1 MYPFTRRLWMRFE
14 LLSVGWIYAVAVLM
28 FAQIFMIVLQDR
40 LGPTF
45 FMGNRVRASFIPP
58 VMLH

>member
-1 MYPFTRRLWMRFE
+1 MDEVE

-28 FAQIFMIVLQDR
+28 FAQISMIVLQDR

-45 FMGNRVRASFIPP
+45 FMGNRVRASFLSP
-58 VMLH
+58 VTLN